1 VQYDDVVNIHRE
13 KIYAKRRIFLLSQKV
28 DDEILKII
36 KSYATKLVQQNLP
49 TEDANYSWNI
59 QELIESLSTLHPLPA
74 EEFSQENL
82 SEERERGVIEKKVI
96 NLLLKIWQDKIQQN
110 PTAIQEFAQ
119 QIVLQSIDELWL
131 EHLNEMTN
139 LRDRVALSGY
149 AQKDPLMEY
158 KAQAFEMFS
167 NLLENINKIVVEN
180 LFRINFQAIT
190 SKELDSNVPINVQ
203 TNAEEINNQLVNNDL
218 STKNPEEL
226 TRSERRR
233 LERKNKNNQ

>member
-1 VQYDDVVNIHRE
+1 MNIIRNH
-13 KIYAKRRIFLLSQKV
+13 QG
-28 DDEILKII
+28 
-36 KSYATKLVQQNLP
+36 KSGLIQNLLH
-49 TEDANYSWNI
+49 TEERSENI
-59 QELIESLSTLHPLPA
+59 RDKLTGDIIWKLGESQNRTMLRVLVPSSAILI
-74 EEFSQENL
+74 SQENL

-96 NLLLKIWQDKIQQN
+96 NLLLKIWQDKIQKN